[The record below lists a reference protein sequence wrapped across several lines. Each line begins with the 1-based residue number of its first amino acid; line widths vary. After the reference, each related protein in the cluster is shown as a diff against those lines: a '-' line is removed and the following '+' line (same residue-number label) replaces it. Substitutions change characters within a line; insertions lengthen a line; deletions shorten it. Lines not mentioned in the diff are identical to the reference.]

1 MRILNII
8 ASIDPASGGPTI
20 GTLGL
25 TAAWREDGHDVEI
38 ASLDSPAAPYLETVE
53 SVHALGTLGVAHAA
67 SRHFRDR
74 FGYSKAMIPWLKANV
89 ARFDLVV
96 VHGLWNYSTVAAARA
111 LIGSTTPYVVFPHGT
126 LDPWFA
132 SAYPLKHAVKR
143 ALWPFNEGALLN
155 GARRVLFTTA
165 EERDLAGGQFR
176 PWRIRAAVVG
186 FGSDDAPCD
195 RPTQHAA
202 FLERMPQLAD
212 RPYLLFLS
220 RIHEKKGCDLLVRA
234 FAHAALG
241 HPDLHLVIA
250 GPDQTGWQDHLQA
263 LARSLGVA
271 ERIHWPGM
279 ITGTAKWGAFR
290 LAEAFVLPSHSENFG
305 IVVAE
310 ALACAKPVLIT
321 DKVNLW
327 REVAAVGA
335 GLVEPDTQSGIDT
348 LLDRFLALGKPARE
362 TMEHAARRCYEQNFR
377 FAATARNV
385 IFAAVGDGVETA
397 GDNDDP

>member
-1 MRILNII
+1 MRILNVI

-38 ASLDSPAAPYLETVE
+38 ACLDSSAAPYLETVE
-53 SVHALGTLGVAHAA
+53 GVHPLGTLGAAHAA
-67 SRHFRDR
+67 SRRFVDR
-74 FGYSKAMIPWLKANV
+74 FGYSTAMLPWLKANI

-111 LIGSTTPYVVFPHGT
+111 LTASATPYVVFPHGT

-132 SAYPLKHAVKR
+132 SSYPWKHAVKR
-143 ALWPFNEGALLN
+143 MLWPFNEGVLLN
-155 GARRVLFTTA
+155 GARRVLFTTE
-165 EERDLAGGQFR
+165 EERDLARGQFR
-176 PWRIRAAVVG
+176 PWRVRPAIVG
-186 FGSDDAPCD
+186 FGSDDAPSD
-195 RPTQHAA
+195 REAQHRA
-202 FLERMPQLAD
+202 FLERIPLLAD

-220 RIHEKKGCDLLVRA
+220 RIHEKKGCDLLVHA
-234 FAHAALG
+234 FANVAVA

-263 LARSLGVA
+263 LAGSLGVA
-271 ERIHWPGM
+271 DRIHWPGM
-279 ITGTAKWGAFR
+279 LTGTAKWGAFR

-327 REVAAVGA
+327 REVAAAGA
-335 GLVEPDTQSGIDT
+335 GLVEPDTQSGIIA
-348 LLDRFLALGKPARE
+348 LLNRFLALDTTARE
-362 TMEHAARRCYEQNFR
+362 MMEHAARQCYELNFR

-385 IFAAVGDGVETA
+385 ILAVVGDDVEAA
-397 GDNDDP
+397 GGNDDP